1 MRTKVEF
8 LSFEDVLN
16 VLPSLHFDVREVPG
30 VANQGIANQG
40 IANQGVANQ
49 GVESRVLV
57 QKYGA
62 GAILARS
69 TPPNRSPSSLSRK
82 DRTHPA
88 AWVERPG
95 LLVGGEVATL
105 LDRGYQKFWKTA
117 RVEVPATADSL
128 KAVHR
133 FAEEL
138 REVIGEPS
146 LYNES
151 LGTTSGVY
159 LYDRV
164 QARDLPPAERP
175 KRAWDLASGKT
186 PLLDPVPDKE

>member
-1 MRTKVEF
+1 ME
-8 LSFEDVLN
+8 
-16 VLPSLHFDVREVPG
+16 
-30 VANQGIANQG
+30 
-40 IANQGVANQ
+40 
-49 GVESRVLV
+49 
-57 QKYGA
+57 
-62 GAILARS
+62 LARS
-69 TPPNRSPSSLSRK
+69 WHAGPHRIGHKRIRSRS
-82 DRTHPA
+82 A

-95 LLVGGEVATL
+95 YLVGGEVATL

-151 LGTTSGVY
+151 LGTTSDSY

-164 QARDLPPAERP
+164 KGRDLPPGGRARS
-175 KRAWDLASGKT
+175 RAWDLASRSRRPLVPCAKT
-186 PLLDPVPDKE
+186 